1 MLTKQTANL
10 DAISGGW
17 LTLGLCVGSRE
28 YDFLGAPVSFS
39 NRGKWFD
46 EQLVLI
52 KRVWAGESVGNG
64 VGPVGLP
71 PARAGEPEIL
81 IGGFSPAALARA
93 GK

>member
-1 MLTKQTANL
+1 M
-10 DAISGGW
+10 
-17 LTLGLCVGSRE
+17 GLCVGSRE
-28 YDFLGAPVSFS
+28 YDFLGAPVSFG

-52 KRVWAGESVGNG
+52 KRVWAGESVGHG
-64 VGPVGLP
+64 VGPVEVA

>member
-1 MLTKQTANL
+1 M
-10 DAISGGW
+10 
-17 LTLGLCVGSRE
+17 GLCVGSRE
-28 YDFLGAPVSFS
+28 YDFLGAPVSFG

-64 VGPVGLP
+64 VGPVGLL
-71 PARAGEPEIL
+71 PARAGETEIL